1 MQIFLVDSYKSVRC
15 YNLHPGYNPYN
26 RGWYPQVFA
35 ILNNTVVGAT
45 LHEIDD
51 LLDHGDI
58 IDQEYV
64 QITDYDTSL
73 SVYEKVQSVEIKIL
87 KRNLQKLIDNSYSK
101 FKPVEEGRVNLK
113 KDFNDLLELDLENV
127 DSLANHLKHLRA
139 LSHPPYWNAHFT
151 DHKGRKIYVRVE
163 MSPTDEKLE

>member
-1 MQIFLVDSYKSVRC
+1 MLQ
-15 YNLHPGYNPYN
+15 LHPGYNPYN

-35 ILNNTVVGAT
+35 ILNNTVIGAT

-64 QITDYDTSL
+64 PITDYDTSL

-87 KRNLQKLIDNSYSK
+87 RRNLQN
-101 FKPVEEGRVNLK
+101 
-113 KDFNDLLELDLENV
+113 
-127 DSLANHLKHLRA
+127 
-139 LSHPPYWNAHFT
+139 
-151 DHKGRKIYVRVE
+151 
-163 MSPTDEKLE
+163 